1 MAAVRTPADGREKW
15 ILYLTK
21 PTDTPSLAALTA
33 ADGIDISCLVAKSG
47 SRITPTGSETI
58 NDAAACE
65 STNRKT
71 FGLSNYEGSLAP
83 FLYFDVETGIYSMAD
98 NVAADAHDTE
108 FVRPCNLCPHMKRIS
123 LENIYEALLHDR
135 FEVTVDPAIAER
147 ARLAVERA
155 LPLMALARESI
166 AAPTPELLAA

>member
-98 NVAADAHDTE
+98 NVA
-108 FVRPCNLCPHMKRIS
+108 F
-123 LENIYEALLHDR
+123 EALRKKGTVAWVLYRDGR
-135 FEVTVDPAIAER
+135 DSAANLSLGDLTSLYEIVTDDPQRADGSGYAKRNIPLDVGPVWVDE
-147 ARLAVERA
+147 
-155 LPLMALARESI
+155 PLVA
-166 AAPTPELLAA
+166 